1 MSQHGPYGERQRAV
15 ESSAEG
21 LDWTSSRPWP
31 HWLRVSP
38 ASETGAAS
46 HISIEM
52 HSRPPNN
59 PKLTAKFLKG
69 GAAPLFCVLLCGG
82 GGRGIP
88 PSRKQDLVPTLL
100 PGQQPRPPALVAHS
114 TVPRPRQLVTLLL
127 WVSSSRAGLR
137 GLSTQSLCSPP
148 L

>member
-46 HISIEM
+46 HVSIEM
-52 HSRPPNN
+52 HSPPPIIPNSQPN
-59 PKLTAKFLKG
+59 SLKE
-69 GAAPLFCVLLCGG
+69 VLPPCSASSFVG